1 MSIQIY
7 SYSAMNIIKQQIKN
21 DIIKFIVNNIDDK
34 LNLFIKDED
43 FTMANMKNYM
53 LNDPADTSFTYTP
66 NEYGYGDKIIT
77 LPTNKFLYLQ
87 IVGEVLAFFEEQGT
101 PLDFDIDINDLF
113 KNDEQLM
120 FLYVW
125 MMFDVYKNEA
135 FREYINT
142 NYDNEVNDIV
152 ETGIVRLTQGIPIT
166 IGTVI
171 SVS

>member
-1 MSIQIY
+1 
-7 SYSAMNIIKQQIKN
+7 MNIIKQQIKN